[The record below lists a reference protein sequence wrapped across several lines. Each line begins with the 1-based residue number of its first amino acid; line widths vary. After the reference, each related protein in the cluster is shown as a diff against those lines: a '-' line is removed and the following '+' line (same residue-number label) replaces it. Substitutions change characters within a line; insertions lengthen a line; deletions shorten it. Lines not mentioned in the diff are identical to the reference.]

1 MNKPAEAINE
11 RVAIVTGGG
20 HGLGAE
26 TAKALARAGA
36 RVCVNDL
43 NPDRAERT
51 AKEIRAE
58 SGQAFGWQ
66 GDVASK
72 FQVAA
77 MIEATRDRFGR
88 LDILI
93 QNAHVNPR
101 TPALTMDEWE
111 WQRTLEVNLTGA
123 FLCGQLA
130 GRVMSDEGGGLIVF
144 LVRPSLPGQ
153 AHQGRA
159 AFLATQ
165 AGLVALAEALDAELS
180 NQGVRVCAVTARTPE
195 DTIREILALCEA
207 R

>member
-1 MNKPAEAINE
+1 MNKPAGAINE
-11 RVAIVTGGG
+11 RVAIVTGAG

-26 TAKALARAGA
+26 TAKALARAGV

-51 AKEIRAE
+51 AREIRAE
-58 SGQAFGWQ
+58 GGQAFGWQ

-77 MIEATRDRFGR
+77 MIETTRDRFGR

-93 QNAHVNPR
+93 QNAHVSPR

-144 LVRPSLPGQ
+144 LIRPSLPGQ
-153 AHQGRA
+153 ANQGRA
-159 AFLATQ
+159 AFLTTQ

-180 NQGVRVCAVTARTPE
+180 NQGVRVCAVTACTPE